1 MCDLRKLAGLIV
13 VLTSSALLTLAQS
26 SEQQVVKVDVALVSI
41 NVVVTNQ
48 KGRHIP
54 GLTGMDFQVTDR
66 GTPVPLEFFERQG
79 PASIVFVVDTS
90 SSMKGER
97 WKKLVGAVRKVLCT
111 GYPDYRYSLV
121 SFADHAQVV
130 ALDVTA
136 EELWLRFSQL
146 QLDGNTAL
154 YDGMLLGLE
163 TVRACP
169 QRQKALVLLSD
180 GADNRSV
187 ARLEDVEEAAY
198 SVKASIY
205 PVGILVRSSDGK
217 VTTEGRIGQSILIEL
232 AEVTGAMASF
242 PVEFMTT
249 RVLKEILT
257 DIGGQYTLSYYAP
270 DDTTGWRDVRVAVA
284 SDPRLR
290 LRYQS
295 RYRRE

>member
-1 MCDLRKLAGLIV
+1 MCDLRRVVGLIV
-13 VLTSSALLTLAQS
+13 VLTSTALLTLAQS
-26 SEQQVVKVDVALVSI
+26 EPQVVKVDVALVSI
-41 NVVVTNQ
+41 NVVVTNT
-48 KGRHIP
+48 KGRHVP
-54 GLTGMDFQVTDR
+54 GLTEMDFHVTDR
-66 GTPVPLEFFERQG
+66 GTQVPLEFFERQG
-79 PASIVFVVDTS
+79 PAGIVFVVDTS

-97 WKKLVGAVRKVLCT
+97 WKKLIGAVRKVLCS

-121 SFADHAQVV
+121 SFADRAQVV

-136 EELWLRFSQL
+136 EELWMQLSQL
-146 QLDGNTAL
+146 QLEGNTAL

-198 SVKASIY
+198 AVKASIY

-217 VTTEGRIGQSILIEL
+217 VTTEGRIGQNILMEL
-232 AEVTGAMASF
+232 ADVTGAMASF

-270 DDTTGWRDVRVAVA
+270 DDATGWRDVRVAVA